1 MVVDF
6 IDTTDKLMRQLKE
19 TGSNSLYGGYA
30 SLEPTS
36 LCNLP
41 KESGKDDI
49 LR

>member
-1 MVVDF
+1 M
-6 IDTTDKLMRQLKE
+6 DKLMRQFKE

-30 SLEPTS
+30 SLESTS

-49 LR
+49 LH